1 MCRYFIAQLACMLVL
16 HGSGL
21 LPTIVKA
28 APVERASFD
37 CRQAASPSE
46 KTICANVALC
56 RLDFQLG
63 RNWKALLDAF
73 SDSVQRTRM
82 KVDQKTWIAR
92 RETCGDDANCI
103 GNLYQ
108 DRLSTLDGADPAH
121 RFSGVYEVKDTGS
134 FALYPIGNRYL
145 VSIQTADPQQGS
157 WTCELTGEAES
168 TGDDLEI
175 SVEGLVFRARL
186 RDTETLIVPNAGGVP
201 AAAMHFCGLNGTF
214 AFSYLR
220 VRLNP

>member
-1 MCRYFIAQLACMLVL
+1 MGRHFISTLTCMAVLCVSLLLSVLVN
-16 HGSGL
+16 
-21 LPTIVKA
+21 A
-28 APVERASFD
+28 APRERPSFD

-63 RNWKALLDAF
+63 RTWKTLLDAF
-73 SDSVQRTRM
+73 SDSVQKTRM
-82 KVDQKTWIAR
+82 KADQKTWIAR
-92 RETCGDDANCI
+92 RERCGEDANCI
-103 GNLYQ
+103 GKLYQ
-108 DRLSTLDGADPAH
+108 DRLSTLNGADPAH

-134 FALYPIGNRYL
+134 FALYPIGDRYL
-145 VSIQTADPQQGS
+145 VSIQTADPRQGS

-175 SVEGLVFRARL
+175 RVEGLVFRARL
-186 RDTETLIVPNAGGVP
+186 RDTETLIVPNADSVS
-201 AAAMHFCGLNGTF
+201 AAAIQFCGVNGTF